1 MKFEFEDQKI
11 DEVEKIDLR
20 DFVISNKP
28 TLVWASL
35 NFPIYQNLD
44 LSSREE
50 NVSIN
55 IIESKHKCIRTKM
68 GLSL

>member
-28 TLVWASL
+28 TLV
-35 NFPIYQNLD
+35 
-44 LSSREE
+44 
-50 NVSIN
+50 
-55 IIESKHKCIRTKM
+55 
-68 GLSL
+68 

>member
-35 NFPIYQNLD
+35 NFPIYQNL
-44 LSSREE
+44 EE
-50 NVSIN
+50 KIYLQGKRMFQL
-55 IIESKHKCIRTKM
+55 I
-68 GLSL
+68 